1 MSQTYKEG
9 HATNVLLTQMKGDPK
24 VNNALDETIKRES
37 AWCRKYS
44 PTCDAQSTVD
54 CAMSSIGLDTV
65 IDQTLA
71 LPISC
76 SQSTVAFNVSNI
88 ETDQEEIVANN
99 YLSSIQKI
107 NLLKPIVKTLI
118 KKDNMVPKI
127 CKSYNSG
134 GLCEIT
140 SGGE

>member
-1 MSQTYKEG
+1 ME
-9 HATNVLLTQMKGDPK
+9 LPK
-24 VNNALDETIKRES
+24 VYNALDETIKRES

-65 IDQTLA
+65 NDQTLG
-71 LPISC
+71 LPISY
-76 SQSTVAFNVSNI
+76 SQTT
-88 ETDQEEIVANN
+88 ELDQEEIVANN

-118 KKDNMVPKI
+118 NKDNM
-127 CKSYNSG
+127 
-134 GLCEIT
+134 E
-140 SGGE
+140 